1 MDVQK
6 LILFGM
12 VAAVFAL
19 VLKSMKSEWGQ
30 LLSLAAALMIALY
43 LLELCKEAGDFLL
56 GIGRYVENAS
66 SYLRILLKAVGITYL
81 CEFTANLSRDT
92 GNSLIAGQIE
102 ICGKIAVLLLGI
114 PILASL
120 LQVLEGYL

>member
-1 MDVQK
+1 MDVQR

-30 LLSLAAALMIALY
+30 ILSLAAALMIALY

-81 CEFTANLSRDT
+81 CEFTANLSRDRGADRT
-92 GNSLIAGQIE
+92 MRENCGIAFRDPYSGFFAA
-102 ICGKIAVLLLGI
+102 GT
-114 PILASL
+114 
-120 LQVLEGYL
+120 

>member
-1 MDVQK
+1 MDVQR

-43 LLELCKEAGDFLL
+43 LCKEAGDFLM

-102 ICGKIAVLLLGI
+102 LCGKIAVLLLGI

>member
-56 GIGRYVENAS
+56 GIGRYVENVS

-102 ICGKIAVLLLGI
+102 LCGKIVVLLLGI

>member
-1 MDVQK
+1 MDVQR

-43 LLELCKEAGDFLL
+43 LLELCKEAGDFLM
-56 GIGRYVENAS
+56 GNGRYVENA
-66 SYLRILLKAVGITYL
+66 
-81 CEFTANLSRDT
+81 
-92 GNSLIAGQIE
+92 
-102 ICGKIAVLLLGI
+102 
-114 PILASL
+114 
-120 LQVLEGYL
+120 

>member
-43 LLELCKEAGDFLL
+43 LL
-56 GIGRYVENAS
+56 
-66 SYLRILLKAVGITYL
+66 
-81 CEFTANLSRDT
+81 
-92 GNSLIAGQIE
+92 
-102 ICGKIAVLLLGI
+102 
-114 PILASL
+114 
-120 LQVLEGYL
+120 